1 MQVRILGPIE
11 IAGPEG
17 SWEVS
22 GLRRK
27 AVLAALAVEPGRVV
41 STERLAEAVW
51 DGQAPTT
58 VRNTLQAHISYLRR
72 AFGDPD
78 AIRAVSPGYLLW
90 LGVEATDAEAAGR
103 LLQEAAQEEDLA
115 RRTARAQEAVALWR
129 GPALADVADLA
140 AFHGWAQRL
149 DELRVRARRLLIDC
163 LLTLGRVDQAVQDAQ
178 ELWHEYRLDEES
190 AGLLMGALYQAG
202 RQVDALAVYR
212 EVSCGLR
219 EELGL
224 DPGPALREL
233 EAAILRQ
240 DAGMLRRQSPPESL
254 PEPEPERERERG
266 WEPEPESTPEREPA
280 SAPAQLP
287 GSVYIVGRA
296 PQIRTLDA
304 MAERVADADPS
315 SPAAIAAITGM
326 AGIGKTA
333 LAVHW
338 ARGVAGSFPDGQ
350 LHVDLH
356 GSGLGETAVDT
367 GQTLRSFLVALGV
380 PRDRIPS
387 DPAARAALFRGVLAD
402 RRVLIVLDNV
412 RDAEQIRP
420 LLPGAP
426 GCLVLVT
433 SRNPLASLVACEGAT
448 AIPLD
453 LLSPQDAH
461 ALLERRLGPARLA
474 AEPGPFRGVVES
486 CEGLPLA
493 ISLAGAWA
501 ATHPRLPIAEYAVD
515 LGKIATTFEALDGG
529 DDRTD
534 LRAVFSWSYRA
545 LSDEAARLL
554 RFQSLRPGPGISV
567 SAAASLAAVSRVRA
581 AELVAELTGTA
592 LLTQYAPGRYGAH
605 DLLCRFAHQESRA
618 HDPQEARSEAVLR
631 LMEHYLYSAVA
642 AARWLDPCGGEV
654 KLPDPRPGVEP
665 ECFESREAATA
676 WLRAEAA
683 ELVATAERAV
693 EDGVDTAT
701 WSLVSAWIPGLR
713 EPLDV
718 GPA

>member
-17 SWEVS
+17 SWEVA

-41 STERLAEAVW
+41 STERLAAAVW

-78 AIRAVSPGYLLW
+78 VIRAVSPGYLLR

-103 LLQEAAQEEDLA
+103 LIQEAAQEEDPA

-163 LLTLGRVDQAVQDAQ
+163 LLTLGRVNQAVQDAQ
-178 ELWHEYRLDEES
+178 ELWYDYRLDEES
-190 AGLLMGALYQAG
+190 AGLLMRALYQAG

-212 EVSCGLR
+212 EISSALR

-224 DPGPALREL
+224 DPGAALREL

-240 DAGMLRRQSPPESL
+240 DAGVLRRQSALEPPPEPS
-254 PEPEPERERERG
+254 PEQEREPERELS
-266 WEPEPESTPEREPA
+266 P
-280 SAPAQLP
+280 APAQLP
-287 GSVYIVGRA
+287 GSVYIVGRD

-304 MAERVADADPS
+304 LAERVADADPS
-315 SPAAIAAITGM
+315 SPAAIAAITGT

-338 ARGVAGSFPDGQ
+338 ARRVAGAFPDGQ

-356 GSGLGETAVDT
+356 GSGLGETAVDI
-367 GQTLRSFLVALGV
+367 GQTLRAFLVALGV
-380 PRDRIPS
+380 PKERIPS
-387 DPAARAALFRGVLAD
+387 DPAARAALFRSVSAD

-433 SRNPLASLVACEGAT
+433 SRSPLASLVACEGAT

-453 LLSPQDAH
+453 LLAPRDAY
-461 ALLERRLGPARLA
+461 ALLERRLGPERLA

-501 ATHPRLPIAEYAVD
+501 ATHPRLSIAEYAVD
-515 LGKIATTFEALDGG
+515 LAKIATTFEALDGG
-529 DDRTD
+529 DHRTD

-567 SAAASLAAVSRVRA
+567 PAAASLVAASRGRA

-605 DLLCRFAHQESRA
+605 DLLCRFAYQESMA
-618 HDPQEARSEAVLR
+618 FDPQVVRAEAVLR

-642 AARWLDPCGGEV
+642 AARWLDPCGGEA
-654 KLPDPRPGVEP
+654 KLPDPRPGVVP
-665 ECFESREAATA
+665 ECFESRAAAAA

-683 ELVATAERAV
+683 ELAATVERAV
-693 EDGVDTAT
+693 EDGVDTGA

-713 EPLDV
+713 ELLDV
-718 GPA
+718 EAA

>member
-17 SWEVS
+17 SCEVS

-41 STERLAEAVW
+41 STERLAAAVW

-78 AIRAVSPGYLLW
+78 AIRAVSPGYLLR

-103 LLQEAAQEEDLA
+103 LIQEAAREEDPA

-149 DELRVRARRLLIDC
+149 DDLRVRARRLLIDC
-163 LLTLGRVDQAVQDAQ
+163 LLTLGRVNQAVQDAQ
-178 ELWHEYRLDEES
+178 ELWHENRLHEES
-190 AGLLMGALYQAG
+190 AGLLMRALYRAG

-212 EVSCGLR
+212 ETSSGLR

-224 DPGPALREL
+224 DPGSALREL

-240 DAGMLRRQSPPESL
+240 DADVLRRPSSAES
-254 PEPEPERERERG
+254 ERETERGSEREPERE
-266 WEPEPESTPEREPA
+266 PERESAP
-280 SAPAQLP
+280 APAQLP
-287 GSVYIVGRA
+287 GSVHIVGRD

-304 MAERVADADPS
+304 LAERVADADPS

-338 ARGVAGSFPDGQ
+338 ARSVAGSFPDGQ
-350 LHVDLH
+350 LYVDLH
-356 GSGLGETAVDT
+356 GSGFGAGATAVQT
-367 GQTLRSFLVALGV
+367 GQTLRAFLVALGV
-380 PRDRIPS
+380 PRERIPS
-387 DPAARAALFRGVLAD
+387 DPAARAALFRGVLAE
-402 RRVLIVLDNV
+402 RRALIVLDNV

-474 AEPGPFRGVVES
+474 AEPGPVRGVIES

-515 LGKIATTFEALDGG
+515 LGKAATTFEALDGG
-529 DDRTD
+529 DHRTD
-534 LRAVFSWSYRA
+534 LRAVFSWSYSA
-545 LSDEAARLL
+545 LSEEAARLL

-567 SAAASLAAVSRVRA
+567 SAAASLAGVSRERA
-581 AELVAELTGTA
+581 
-592 LLTQYAPGRYGAH
+592 
-605 DLLCRFAHQESRA
+605 
-618 HDPQEARSEAVLR
+618 
-631 LMEHYLYSAVA
+631 
-642 AARWLDPCGGEV
+642 
-654 KLPDPRPGVEP
+654 
-665 ECFESREAATA
+665 
-676 WLRAEAA
+676 
-683 ELVATAERAV
+683 AERAV
-693 EDGVDTAT
+693 EDGVDTGA
-701 WSLVSAWIPGLR
+701 WSLVTAWIPGLR
-713 EPLDV
+713 EHLDV
-718 GPA
+718 EAA

>member
-41 STERLAEAVW
+41 STERLAAAVW

-78 AIRAVSPGYLLW
+78 AIRAVSPGYLLR

-103 LLQEAAQEEDLA
+103 LLQEAAQEEDPA
-115 RRTARAQEAVALWR
+115 RRTACAQEAVALWR

-163 LLTLGRVDQAVQDAQ
+163 LLTMGRVDQAVQDAQ
-178 ELWHEYRLDEES
+178 ELWYENRLDEES
-190 AGLLMGALYQAG
+190 AGLLMLALYQAG

-212 EVSCGLR
+212 EISCGLR

-240 DAGMLRRQSPPESL
+240 DAGVLRRQLVPEAV
-254 PEPEPERERERG
+254 PEPVPVSEPSPDREPER
-266 WEPEPESTPEREPA
+266 A
-280 SAPAQLP
+280 SLLAPAQLP
-287 GSVYIVGRA
+287 GSVYIVGRD
-296 PQIRTLDA
+296 PQIGTLDVLV
-304 MAERVADADPS
+304 ERVMDADSS
-315 SPAAIAAITGM
+315 SPAVIAAITGT

-338 ARGVAGSFPDGQ
+338 ARGVAGAFPDGQ

-356 GSGLGETAVDT
+356 GSGLGATAVDT

-380 PRDRIPS
+380 PGERIPS
-387 DPAARAALFRGVLAD
+387 DAAACAALFRSVLAD

-453 LLSPQDAH
+453 LLSPEEAQ
-461 ALLERRLGPARLA
+461 ALLERRLGSARLA
-474 AEPGPFRGVVES
+474 AEPGPFRGVIEN

-501 ATHPRLPIAEYAVD
+501 ATHPWLSIAEYAVD
-515 LGKIATTFEALDGG
+515 LGKVATTFEALDGG
-529 DDRTD
+529 DHRTD
-534 LRAVFSWSYRA
+534 LRAVFSWSYCA

-567 SAAASLAAVSRVRA
+567 SAAASLAAVSRDRA
-581 AELVAELTGTA
+581 AELVVELTGTA

-605 DLLCRFAHQESRA
+605 DLLCRFAYQESMA
-618 HDPQEARSEAVLR
+618 HDPREVRSEAVLR
-631 LMEHYLYSAVA
+631 LMEYYLYSAVA
-642 AARWLDPCGGEV
+642 AARWLDPCGGEAL
-654 KLPDPRPGVEP
+654 LPAPRPGVEP
-665 ECFESREAATA
+665 ECFASREAAAA
-676 WLRAEAA
+676 WLRAERA
-683 ELVATAERAV
+683 ELVATVEQAV
-693 EDGVDTAT
+693 EDGIDTGA

-713 EPLDV
+713 ELLDV
-718 GPA
+718 EAAA